1 MLVSQKKIKLKD
13 YPNNFIQKDYQNEKK
28 LSNNEL

>member
-1 MLVSQKKIKLKD
+1 MLVSQKETQEL
-13 YPNNFIQKDYQNEKK
+13 PNNFIQKDYQNEKK